1 MMPRWSTL
9 APLLRTIGK
18 ALGVI
23 LFAGICLLVA
33 QIHDSTTWIFRALPG
48 ILLVTSLIV
57 WNRNRVRA
65 ATLLFCAAFMSFFPL
80 FFDSSVLHVTLNA
93 YYALLGVWL
102 AILLITLGIVIR
114 AVSADDRQRAA
125 QKMPR
130 AE

>member
-23 LFAGICLLVA
+23 LFAAASLFA
-33 QIHDSTTWIFRALPG
+33 QIHNMYFTFFWIVPV
-48 ILLVTSLIV
+48 LLVINSLFA
-57 WNRNRVRA
+57 WFHNRLRA
-65 ATLLFCAAFMSFFPL
+65 ATLRMVSVFMCIIPL
-80 FFDSSVLHVTLNA
+80 YFDDSLMKHISRNTL
-93 YYALLGVWL
+93 YELTWIWL
-102 AILLITLGIVIR
+102 AILLITLGIAIR